1 MYRNIE
7 YNYKTSNVKL
17 FTWDKDGKRVVRN
30 FHYKPHFYT
39 ETGNNTGIKS
49 IFGGNLKK
57 HEFDNDF
64 DRRQS
69 IKSGNIERVY
79 GNLPIEQQFLVDAYW
94 QHNKKEGF
102 SQFPLS
108 IFYID
113 IEVYSPDEFPEQWE
127 ANHPVNVVTI
137 YNSLKNEFRVFCLG
151 KDFTPENLSD
161 ENTERYK
168 KIGDV
173 SKFKVTTHATE
184 KQLLE
189 AFISYWVRDYPD
201 VITGWNLPFDIPYLI
216 NRIIRKLSKKDAKRL
231 SPVGNFRDITRKQK
245 MGAQYD
251 QDVRDYSIDGITY
264 LDYHDVYMKFNN
276 KPIPNRQLDTVL
288 NIELG
293 KGKVKYESANLAKLS
308 EDDWDLFV
316 FYNIEDVNGLKLLE
330 EKLHYLEI
338 SRMLAYMGLVPL
350 KKSLDTLVIVNGYCA
365 VNALEDGKI
374 IPTFKRDNIE
384 WRKYDGAFVKE
395 PESGLYS
402 DVVSFDLNS
411 LYPMTIITLNMSP
424 ETKFGKVKFLKGD
437 KVLIE
442 DNVGKETTLS
452 TENFYKL
459 IKKYKL
465 ALSKANIL
473 FTQNKQGIVPR
484 ICEEVYNK
492 RLEDK
497 AQIKK
502 NNQKL
507 EDGVDKKT
515 KKEIELQNVALD
527 VAQYAKKI
535 FINSVYGA
543 LGNKY
548 MGMSDLDIA
557 ESVTLTCQDVIKESS
572 EILNN
577 IVYDICGTKDIPEPT
592 RYNDTDS
599 VYLSIVDVVKKYN
612 LKFFDE
618 EGKVNPK
625 IVSLSDKI
633 EEKLNDG
640 IKSWGERELN
650 SQDCRFEFKMEA
662 IADRALFIAKKNY
675 ALHVINSEGFHVEKE
690 SKRWKYKGIRLVSAG
705 MPEAVKPIVEK
716 ILQELI
722 LTGKKKNVDALYSK
736 AFDEFK
742 NLNVSDIALI
752 KSLNKFDEYV
762 DKCDGWNVAPRMQA
776 NYRGAYYY
784 NRLIKLLDID
794 NKYMKIRQGDK
805 VKFLYLNPNNKYG
818 INVIGYVDQ
827 YPTEFEKLLSVDMQ
841 MMFEKCVKDIVEQ
854 FYDAMGWHIF
864 APNKQ
869 PVVDIMEEF
878 FN

>member
-7 YNYKTSNVKL
+7 YDHKTSNVKL

-69 IKSGNIERVY
+69 IKTGNIERVY

-94 QHNKKEGF
+94 QHNKKDGF

-113 IEVYSPDEFPEQWE
+113 IEVYSPDEFPDAWE
-127 ANHPVNVVTI
+127 ANHPINVITI

-151 KDFTPENLSD
+151 KDYTPENLSP
-161 ENTERYK
+161 ENQGRYK
-168 KIGDV
+168 KITDR

-184 KQLLE
+184 KSLLE

-201 VITGWNLPFDIPYLI
+201 IITGWNLPFDIPYII
-216 NRIIRKLSKKDAKRL
+216 NRIVRKLSIKDAKRL
-231 SPVGNFRDITRKQK
+231 SPVGKYKEVSRKQK
-245 MGAQYD
+245 MGAQYS
-251 QDVRDYSIDGITY
+251 QDIRDYSIDGITY
-264 LDYHDVYMKFNN
+264 LDYHDVYMKFNI
-276 KPIPNRQLDTVL
+276 KPIPNRQLDTIL

-293 KGKVKYESANLAKLS
+293 KGKVKYESSNLAKLS
-308 EDDWDLFV
+308 EEDWDLFV
-316 FYNIEDVNGLKLLE
+316 FYNIEDVNGIKLLE
-330 EKLHYLEI
+330 EKLHYLETA
-338 SRMLAYMGLVPL
+338 RMLSYMGLVPM
-350 KKSLDTLVIVNGYCA
+350 KKALDTLVIVNGYCA

-374 IPTFKRDNIE
+374 IPTFKRDNIQ

-395 PESGLYS
+395 PTPGLYS
-402 DVVSFDLNS
+402 DIVSFDLNS

-424 ETKFGKVKFLKGD
+424 ETKFGRVRFLKGD
-437 KVLIE
+437 KVIIE

-492 RLEDK
+492 RLDDK
-497 AQIKK
+497 GRIKENLK
-502 NNQKL
+502 KIEQ
-507 EDGVDKKT
+507 GVDKKT
-515 KKEIELQNVALD
+515 KKQLEAENVALD

-557 ESVTLTCQDVIKESS
+557 ESVTLTCQEVIKESG
-572 EILNN
+572 N
-577 IVYDICGTKDIPEPT
+577 ICNSICNKIIGGEGE
-592 RYNDTDS
+592 YVAYGDTDS
-599 VYLSIVDVVKKYN
+599 LYLSLNQTLTK
-612 LKFFDE
+612 LSLTFFDE
-618 EGKVNPK
+618 DGERVNPK
-625 IVSLSDKI
+625 VIKLCDKI
-633 EEKLNDG
+633 EENLNVG

-690 SKRWKYKGIRLVSAG
+690 EKRWKYKGIRLVSAS

-762 DKCDGWNVAPRMQA
+762 EKCNGWSVAPRMQA
-776 NYRGAYYY
+776 HYRGAYYY
-784 NRLIKLLDID
+784 NKLLPLMGIE
-794 NKYMKIRQGDK
+794 NKYMKIHQADK
-805 VKFLYLNPNNKYG
+805 VNFLYLNPNNKYG
-818 INVIGYVDQ
+818 INVIGYINQ
-827 YPTEFEKLLSVDMQ
+827 YPKEFEVSLSVDMQ

-854 FYDAMGWHIF
+854 FYNAMGWHIF